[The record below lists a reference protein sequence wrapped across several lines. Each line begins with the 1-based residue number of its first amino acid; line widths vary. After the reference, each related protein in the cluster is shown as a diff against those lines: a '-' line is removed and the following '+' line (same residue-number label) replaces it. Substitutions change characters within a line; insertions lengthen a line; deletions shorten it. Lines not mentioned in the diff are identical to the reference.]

1 MNLTKQ
7 QFKEGIHKASEV
19 MRRHKLIEP
28 PFLPIEVDEGR
39 AAAQRK
45 RTDDRKPR
53 YQFW

>member
-1 MNLTKQ
+1 MKLTKQ

-39 AAAQRK
+39 ALAQSKRK
-45 RTDDRKPR
+45 DDRKPKHT
-53 YQFW
+53 FW